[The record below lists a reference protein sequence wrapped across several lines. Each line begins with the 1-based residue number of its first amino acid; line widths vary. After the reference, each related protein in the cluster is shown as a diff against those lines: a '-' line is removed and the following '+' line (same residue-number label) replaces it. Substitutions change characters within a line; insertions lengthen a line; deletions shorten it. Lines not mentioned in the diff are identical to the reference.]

1 MADSDLS
8 TPPKSMRLR
17 HPEKRNRA
25 DNPPRRKPPWI
36 RTQLQARAEFG
47 EVRRLMRAK
56 RLNTVCEEARC
67 PNIHECWGQ
76 QRTATFMVL
85 GSVCTR
91 RCRFCSVETGL
102 PTELDLAEP
111 DRVADAAAD
120 MGLRHV
126 VVTMVTRDDLSDG
139 GAEVIAATVA
149 AIRARG
155 DARIELL
162 TSDFGGDQA
171 ALATV
176 VASRPDILA
185 HNAETVERLTPTVRS
200 NSSYRRSLEFLRQ
213 AHGTRS
219 TVTRIKS
226 SLMVGLGESAPEV
239 ATTLEDLRSVGV
251 EMVNIGQYLQPSRN
265 QQAVARFWAP
275 EEFARLRTLADE
287 LGFLHCEAGPFV
299 RSSYHAE
306 GQLAATGDRATS

>member
-1 MADSDLS
+1 MSS
-8 TPPKSMRLR
+8 PTTYG
-17 HPEKRNRA
+17 
-25 DNPPRRKPPWI
+25 RKPPWI

-47 EVRRLMRAK
+47 QVRRLMRSQE
-56 RLNTVCEEARC
+56 LHTVCEEARC

-102 PTELDLAEP
+102 PTELDHAEP
-111 DRVADAAAD
+111 DRVADAAAK

-139 GAEVIAATVA
+139 GAGILVATVE

-155 DARIELL
+155 DASVELL
-162 TSDFGGDQA
+162 TSDFAGNRE
-171 ALATV
+171 ALGAV
-176 VASRPDILA
+176 LASEPEILA
-185 HNAETVERLTPTVRS
+185 HNVETVERLIPTVRS
-200 NSSYRRSLEFLRQ
+200 NSSYRRSLDFLHQ
-213 AHGTRS
+213 ARASRLSGTK
-219 TVTRIKS
+219 IKS
-226 SLMVGLGESAPEV
+226 SLMVGLGESSEEV
-239 ATTLEDLRSVGV
+239 ATTLRDLRAVGV
-251 EMVNIGQYLQPSRN
+251 EMVNIGQYLQPTRN

-275 EEFARLRTLADE
+275 EEFAGLRALAED

-299 RSSYHAE
+299 RSSYHADS
-306 GQLAATGDRATS
+306 QLAATDQRADSRPAERPGP

>member
-1 MADSDLS
+1 MSAP
-8 TPPKSMRLR
+8 TTY
-17 HPEKRNRA
+17 
-25 DNPPRRKPPWI
+25 RRKPPWI
-36 RTQLQARAEFG
+36 RTQLRARPEFG
-47 EVRRLMRAK
+47 EVRRLMRSQE
-56 RLNTVCEEARC
+56 LHTVCEEARC

-111 DRVADAAAD
+111 ERVADAATK

-139 GAEVIAATVA
+139 GAGILVATVE

-155 DARIELL
+155 PATVELL
-162 TSDFGGDQA
+162 TSDFGGDKS
-171 ALATV
+171 ALAAV
-176 VASRPDILA
+176 LASEPDILA
-185 HNAETVERLTPTVRS
+185 HNVETVERLTATVRS

-213 AHGTRS
+213 ARLGRS
-219 TVTRIKS
+219 SVAHSASSSTRIKS
-226 SLMVGLGESAPEV
+226 SLMVGLGETNDEV
-239 ATTLEDLRSVGV
+239 RATLRDLRSIGV
-251 EMVNIGQYLQPSRN
+251 EMVNIGQYLQPTRN

-275 EEFARLRTLADE
+275 EEFARLRKLADD

-299 RSSYHAE
+299 RSSYHADS
-306 GQLAATGDRATS
+306 QLAATGHSAGDREADRPAG